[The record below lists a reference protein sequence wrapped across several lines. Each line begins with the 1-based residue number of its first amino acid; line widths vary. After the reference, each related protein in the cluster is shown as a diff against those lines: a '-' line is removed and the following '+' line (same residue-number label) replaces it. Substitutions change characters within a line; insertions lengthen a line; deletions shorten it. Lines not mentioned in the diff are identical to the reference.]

1 METLINL
8 DKTLS
13 VAINGMHAPFF
24 DAIMVFISKVYV
36 WVPLYV
42 AIIAWYFWKMPWKKA
57 LTAILVIVAAFAFTD
72 MFSHHMKNVIFC
84 RFRPCNDP
92 TLEGLLRLPDGKG
105 SLYGFP
111 SGHACN
117 TFCFAL
123 ITSWLSLR
131 RWWTISMLTWSLS
144 ISYSRIYLAMHFLG
158 DVLGGLIFG
167 GAVAFLAIILL
178 KFIYRKYFNENAL
191 HC

>member
-8 DKTLS
+8 DKALS
-13 VAINGMHAPFF
+13 VAINGMHSPFF

-57 LTAILVIVAAFAFTD
+57 LIAILVIVAAFAFTD
-72 MFSHHMKNVIFC
+72 IFSHHMKNVIFC

-105 SLYGFP
+105 STYGFP

-178 KFIYRKYFNENAL
+178 KFISRKYFNENAL

>member
-92 TLEGLLRLPDGKG
+92 TLEGRLRLPDGKG

-131 RWWTISMLTWSLS
+131 KWWTISMLSWSLS

-158 DVLGGLIFG
+158 DVLGGLLFG
-167 GAVAFLAIILL
+167 GAVACLAILLL
-178 KFIYRKYFNENAL
+178 KFIFRKFFNENAL